1 MTVPARSFTSPQ
13 LEIIKKTCAPKT
25 NNDEFNYF
33 ISVAQ
38 SLGLN
43 PLRRQILANVYS
55 ANDPN
60 KRNVVIIVEIGG
72 LRAIAARSGAY
83 RPDTDDPEYV
93 YREELRGPNN
103 PHGIEK
109 CSVSAFK
116 QDSRGEW
123 HRVKGTVYWDEFVQ
137 TNKDYKT
144 GGIKLADAWK
154 RMGRHMIAKCA
165 EAHALRKGWPEETS
179 GLYEFA
185 EADSFDADML
195 PTEAIEQR
203 EAEERAR
210 RIGKIQGEYVVQWEM
225 NKPLDYIAPGKFY
238 DRVAEWVSK
247 QDTVMNLRLFETQ
260 NELTLKRFWSD
271 DKNGALELKRL
282 FEKAKAAIESEEII
296 A

>member
-1 MTVPARSFTSPQ
+1 MTAPARSFSSPQ

-55 ANDPN
+55 ANDPA

-72 LRAIAARSGAY
+72 LRAIAARSGTY
-83 RPDTDDPEYV
+83 RPDNEDPEYT

-103 PHGIEK
+103 PLAIEK

-116 QDSRGEW
+116 QDNRGEW

-144 GGIKLADAWK
+144 GGIKLADPWK

-185 EADSFDADML
+185 EADSFDSDML
-195 PTEAIEQR
+195 PTEAIEMR

-210 RIGKIQGEYVVQWEM
+210 RIGKIEGEYVIQWEM
-225 NKPLDYIAPGKFY
+225 QGKLCSVAPGEFF
-238 DRVAEWVSK
+238 DRVAEWISK
-247 QDTVMNLRLFETQ
+247 QDSIIELKDFRAR
-260 NELTLKRFWSD
+260 NELTLKRYWAD
-271 DKNGALELKRL
+271 DKSAALELKER
-282 FEKAKAAIESEEII
+282 FEKAESAIASEEIL